1 MASLSKASNVIL
13 SSGLATQGIHNALAE
28 TNVGYY
34 RWFDGDEDTLVGLFG
49 MFQRERAAI
58 DESHMARL
66 FVLSLKK
73 AWFEDCAGA
82 PENRCFDNEAVK
94 DFVVDGCFDRVW
106 DSVCRV
112 SHLVTDDEMEN
123 FLDAATSILANANG
137 ERDEAVGFWERV
149 LEEQV
154 TPDVDPSD
162 PHPQYLNAR
171 QCALSSAWLR
181 RPDVFR
187 TLAQKHLRKND
198 HQDPYHTMH
207 EAWEFFLLYER
218 PEQSSGAETEE
229 SSPVTKVEPERIE
242 NMSTEN
248 KPSDGINELQ
258 SGLSA
263 VLGMHATAWKDAA
276 VHRGG
281 EVVNTAITETALK
294 AAPTTVRL
302 WIGADKP
309 SNWKRHA
316 FKLLAS
322 SMAAG
327 VARWTGN
334 SRFQRLANAALVAAW
349 TDAMRMLPIEEWIRT
364 FLNSADIGKAEALL
378 NGEIPPANN
387 DAKLEALAEQ
397 VAALTK
403 ALAQQ
408 AEKTSK

>member
-1 MASLSKASNVIL
+1 M
-13 SSGLATQGIHNALAE
+13 
-28 TNVGYY
+28 
-34 RWFDGDEDTLVGLFG
+34 
-49 MFQRERAAI
+49 
-58 DESHMARL
+58 
-66 FVLSLKK
+66 
-73 AWFEDCAGA
+73 
-82 PENRCFDNEAVK
+82 
-94 DFVVDGCFDRVW
+94 
-106 DSVCRV
+106 
-112 SHLVTDDEMEN
+112 
-123 FLDAATSILANANG
+123 
-137 ERDEAVGFWERV
+137 
-149 LEEQV
+149 
-154 TPDVDPSD
+154 TPDHNP
-162 PHPQYLNAR
+162 R
-171 QCALSSAWLR
+171 
-181 RPDVFR
+181 
-187 TLAQKHLRKND
+187 
-198 HQDPYHTMH
+198 
-207 EAWEFFLLYER
+207 
-218 PEQSSGAETEE
+218 
-229 SSPVTKVEPERIE
+229 
-242 NMSTEN
+242 
-248 KPSDGINELQ
+248 DGINELQ

-281 EVVNTAITETALK
+281 EVVNTAITEAALK
-294 AAPTTVRL
+294 AAPATVRL